1 MIPRE
6 KIEQVINTARIEE
19 VVADYVTLHKRGA
32 NLIGLCPFH
41 TEKTGSFTV
50 SPSKGI
56 YKCFG
61 CGKSGHAIG
70 FVMEIEKCSYVE
82 AVKQVARKYHI
93 EIEERQLTEQE
104 QQRQDDR
111 ESMSAVNEYCNKW
124 FQKQLKETE
133 EGQAIGLAYFHERG
147 LRDDAIAAFQL
158 GYSPEK
164 GNQLAVAL
172 KKQGFTEKYI
182 TNDPETRIGVG
193 VCGRSEDG
201 RIYDRFRDR
210 VMFPIFSISG
220 KVVGFAGRIMRNKEN
235 TGKYTNSPE
244 SIVYSKRKQLYG
256 LYQAKSEISRQDLC
270 YLVEGQMDVISMYQS
285 GIKNVVASGG
295 TALTEEQIQL
305 IARLTQNIVVLYDGD
320 NAGIHAALR
329 GIDMFLENGFNV
341 KVVLLPDG
349 EDPDSYAQSHNA
361 SDFIEYIDRHK
372 TDFIRFK
379 IQLLKE
385 QVKNDP
391 SQRAGVIK
399 SVAESVALIPDMIT
413 RQVYIKD
420 AAERLGFE
428 YNLFASA
435 VVRERE
441 EKKSRWEKEQ
451 KDKEERERYVRMMQ
465 NGTGVQPTSST
476 GVQSHSGNGVQPA
489 NDSQAAGQAGAQN
502 EYEELLKVD
511 WNAKRLTENYRNLL
525 RMIVRYGEEPFF
537 TDENGTIWTVGDY
550 ILGNLEADQIAAPNA
565 LYQKMVDEY
574 KANCKTEGFK
584 ADQFFKFHGDI
595 DVSRLGIELLSAP
608 YQLSQIYEQPE
619 LKLPNQPQKKNEEGL
634 SIEEKEERAHLTD
647 RVRRL
652 LLEIKVTAA
661 EQRIDEVEKEIKE
674 RQNNDDLNQLRP
686 LLELRTQLL
695 QFRNLLCR
703 ELNREIVGKIK
714 N

>member
-1 MIPRE
+1 M
-6 KIEQVINTARIEE
+6 INTARIEE
-19 VVADYVTLHKRGA
+19 VVGDYVTLHKRGA

-70 FVMEIEKCSYVE
+70 FVMEIEKCSYPE

-111 ESMSAVNEYCNKW
+111 ESMSAVNEFCNKW

-147 LRDDAIAAFQL
+147 LRDDAIEAFQL

-172 KKQGFTEKYI
+172 KKHGFTEKYI
-182 TNDPETRIGVG
+182 LNDPDTKIGVG

-244 SIVYSKRKQLYG
+244 SIVYSKRRQLYG
-256 LYQAKSEISRQDLC
+256 LYQAKSEISRKDLC

-295 TALTEEQIQL
+295 TALTEEQILL

-320 NAGIHAALR
+320 KAGIHAALR
-329 GIDMFLENGFNV
+329 GIDMFLEKGFNV

-361 SDFIEYIDRHK
+361 SDFIEFIDSHK

-391 SQRAGVIK
+391 AQIAAVVK
-399 SVAESVALIPDMIT
+399 SVVESVALIPDLIT

-420 AAERLGFE
+420 AADQLTMNEGILTKE
-428 YNLFASA
+428 
-435 VVRERE
+435 VVRLRHEKYTELKNER
-441 EKKSRWEKEQ
+441 
-451 KDKEERERYVRMMQ
+451 DKQEERERYEKMM
-465 NGTGVQPTSST
+465 ST
-476 GVQSHSGNGVQPA
+476 GGTA
-489 NDSQAAGQAGAQN
+489 QAAGNAQN
-502 EYEELLKVD
+502 GGAPAATPAQTAEVGATQAASTQNDKKEWV
-511 WNAKRLTENYRNLL
+511 KRDPMAERLAENYRNLL
-525 RMIVRYGEEPFF
+525 QLIVRYGELPFY
-537 TDENGTIWTVGDY
+537 TDENGVIWTVGDY
-550 ILGNLEADQIAAPNA
+550 ILGNLEGDQIAAPNA

-574 KANCKTEGFK
+574 KANCKKEGFK
-584 ADQFFKFHGDI
+584 AEQFFKFHSDME
-595 DVSRLGIELLSAP
+595 VSQLGIELLSAP

-619 LKLPNQPQKKNEEGL
+619 LQLPNRPQETEEEKGL
-634 SIEEKEERAHLTD
+634 SIEEKEERRHLSD

-652 LLEIKVTAA
+652 LLEIKVTVV
-661 EQRIDEVEKEIKE
+661 EQRLDEVERELKE
-674 RQNNDDLNQLRP
+674 RQNEPDLSQLRP
-686 LLELRTQLL
+686 LMELRTQLL
-695 QFRNLLCR
+695 NFRNMLCQ
-703 ELNREIVGKIK
+703 ELNRGIL
-714 N
+714 